1 MKKQLIPVLVALTLL
16 PTASFA
22 ERYVESYSDR
32 QNDPGAYFSGFIGT
46 SITRDTNISTTEYS
60 GTVRTYDEELSFDP
74 SLNLGIAGGYDF
86 GPARM
91 EAELSY
97 KHADIDGI
105 KDLNGGSTYYRN
117 PDGSLGAFSFMC
129 NLFFDIPTNSPI
141 TPYVGGGVGF
151 STVYISDTDAILIS
165 GSTAEKTRLYDE
177 SDDTVFAYQVGAGV
191 EIALNKKLSFDLA
204 YRYFGTDTA
213 TFDSGE
219 TTSDAVKFRSHNATI
234 GLRVKF

>member
-32 QNDPGAYFSGFIGT
+32 QNEPGAYFSGFIGT
-46 SITRDTNISTTEYS
+46 SIARDTDAFTTDYYYS
-60 GTVRTYDEELSFDP
+60 ETYDRKISFDP

-97 KHADIDGI
+97 KHADMEGI
-105 KDLNGGSTYYRN
+105 KNISGDDTATYRN

-129 NLFFDIPTNSPI
+129 NLFFDIPTNSPV

-151 STVYISDTDAILIS
+151 STVYISDTHATSMS
-165 GSTAEKTRLYDE
+165 GSTPTKAHLYDE
-177 SDDTVFAYQVGAGV
+177 SDDTVLAYQFGAGV
-191 EIALNKKLSFDLA
+191 EVALNRKLSLDLA
-204 YRYFGTDTA
+204 YRYFGTDSA
-213 TFDSGE
+213 TFDFD
-219 TTSDAVKFRSHNATI
+219 TVSDTGIKFRSHNATI